1 MSRNFGSHTNKRKIS
16 WQALRAI
23 AKMYVYIKP
32 FQAEF
37 AFGKILL
44 ILSSGTALAF
54 PSFLGDLVDAAQKSP
69 EKIDG
74 IALTLGLLLISQAI
88 FSFGRIVFF
97 ERVAQNALASLRQGM
112 YSHLIDL
119 PISFFHSKRI
129 GELTNRL
136 QSDIGV
142 LQETFTSTLAE
153 FI

>member
-1 MSRNFGSHTNKRKIS
+1 
-16 WQALRAI
+16 
-23 AKMYVYIKP
+23 MYVYIKP

-37 AFGKILL
+37 AFGMVFL

-97 ERVAQNALASLRQGM
+97 ERVAQNALASLRPVSYTHLTLPTI
-112 YSHLIDL
+112 YS
-119 PISFFHSKRI
+119 
-129 GELTNRL
+129 
-136 QSDIGV
+136 V
-142 LQETFTSTLAE
+142 
-153 FI
+153 